1 MKKRI
6 RIQKRTCE
14 EIAEEETKNWEDII
28 QPFQTP
34 GIFTQKTKS
43 FQEIIDSVT
52 KKPEKQPVIQKPEQP
67 PKNTEELATEIIAEK
82 DIPDN
87 NPAKKRPQA
96 KKTQWSEY
104 SGETEKPEQTPEKAE
119 ELPAEII
126 AEKEITDNKL
136 AKTPEKAEELP
147 AEIIAEKEITDN
159 KLAKK
164 RPQAKKTQWSEDS
177 GEKEKPGVLLIDQ
190 YAEDFSGLILP
201 EGATFEIE
209 EFKIKTRKPAFEAED
224 REKVLSRIDQIFE
237 KKISLPKIDE
247 ALEEESK
254 KRE

>member
-1 MKKRI
+1 MIVPEEKK
-6 RIQKRTCE
+6 

-136 AKTPEKAEELP
+136 AK
-147 AEIIAEKEITDN
+147 
-159 KLAKK
+159 K

>member
-1 MKKRI
+1 MIVPEEKK
-6 RIQKRTCE
+6 

-136 AKTPEKAEELP
+136 AK
-147 AEIIAEKEITDN
+147 
-159 KLAKK
+159 K

-190 YAEDFSGLILP
+190 YAEVP

-224 REKVLSRIDQIFE
+224 REKVRLNGSIQMYSIERGEKIPHSVKSDDRFFLGIFGW
-237 KKISLPKIDE
+237 
-247 ALEEESK
+247 
-254 KRE
+254 

>member
-1 MKKRI
+1 MIVPEEKK
-6 RIQKRTCE
+6 

-136 AKTPEKAEELP
+136 AK
-147 AEIIAEKEITDN
+147 
-159 KLAKK
+159 K

-190 YAEDFSGLILP
+190 YAEAVP
-201 EGATFEIE
+201 REI
-209 EFKIKTRKPAFEAED
+209 
-224 REKVLSRIDQIFE
+224 
-237 KKISLPKIDE
+237 
-247 ALEEESK
+247 
-254 KRE
+254 